1 MQCIHP
7 EWQEIIRAGLS
18 AMDQN
23 YLLDLQKK
31 SDWLPGENAIFN
43 AFRQPLSKTEYLLLG
58 ESPYPRAESA
68 NGYAFWDAKVHELW
82 SEKGLSKAVNRAT
95 SLRNLMKM
103 LLFAR
108 GNLSDDFSQLAI
120 SKVDKSS
127 LVHTI
132 DDLFQNMINSG
143 FLLLNASLVLSQ
155 ERVSYDAKHWKIFI
169 DCVLHQLSELKPS
182 IKLVLFGKIAN
193 QIEHK
198 KQFNCLIAE
207 HPYNIS
213 FITNKKILE
222 FFKPLS
228 LLAPSPV
235 TI

>member
-1 MQCIHP
+1 M
-7 EWQEIIRAGLS
+7 
-18 AMDQN
+18 
-23 YLLDLQKK
+23 
-31 SDWLPGENAIFN
+31 
-43 AFRQPLSKTEYLLLG
+43 SKTEYLLLG

-68 NGYAFWDAKVHELW
+68 NGYAFWDANVHELW

-108 GNLSDDFSQLAI
+108 EDLSDDFSQLAI
-120 SKVDKSS
+120 SGVDKSS

-132 DDLFQNMINSG
+132 DELFQNMINSG

-155 ERVSYDAKHWKIFI
+155 ERVSYDARHWKIFI

-182 IKLVLFGKIAN
+182 IKLLLFGKIAT
-193 QIEHK
+193 QIEQK
-198 KQFNCLIAE
+198 EQFECLIAE

-213 FITNKKILE
+213 FITNSKVID
-222 FFKPLS
+222 FFKPLD
-228 LLAPSPV
+228 LLKKNDS
-235 TI
+235 